1 MVGDQTI
8 LEMESALMCL
18 TIQIVIMMVGIVVE
32 LIWTPIGALNV
43 YVMKI
48 WTVQLHLI
56 WLPMAFVMMNPTM
69 QVAILMVGIAVDFVS
84 TQNIVRIVCAMKDQQ
99 WI

>member
-1 MVGDQTI
+1 MY
-8 LEMESALMCL
+8 L
-18 TIQIVIMMVGIVVE
+18 TIQGVIMMVGIVVD
-32 LIWTPIGALNV
+32 LMWTPIGALNV
-43 YVMKI
+43 HVTKI

-69 QVAILMVGIAVDFVS
+69 QAATLMVGIAVDFVS
-84 TQNIVRIVCAMKDQQ
+84 TQNIVWIVCAMKDQQ